1 MNLRKKLFAVSVA
14 AVLCTT
20 APHAFADGSKEKQK
34 DCEPEILSSSVQGV
48 PAITAVS
55 GVCLDLADAV
65 STSGPA
71 TTKAVKVQAW
81 LDGAFVPL
89 TQTSVPGP
97 GNVYTKNA
105 VTNVLETIA
114 VCSTTFTGEG
124 ITTVRITRP
133 YLTAGGKA
141 KSTTEESTVA
151 VAFKG
156 NCASAP

>member
-1 MNLRKKLFAVSVA
+1 MNLRKKMFAVSAA
-14 AVLCTT
+14 AVLCAV
-20 APHAFADGSKEKQK
+20 APQAFADGSKEKQK
-34 DCEPEILSSSVQGV
+34 DCDPKILSSSVQGV
-48 PAITAVS
+48 PAITVVS

-71 TTKAVKVQAW
+71 TTKAVTVQAW
-81 LDGAFVPL
+81 LDGAFTPL
-89 TQTSVPGP
+89 TLALVPGP

-114 VCSTTFTGEG
+114 VCSTTVTGEG

-133 YLTAGGKA
+133 YLTANGKA

-151 VAFKG
+151 VAFTG
-156 NCASAP
+156 NCAI